1 MKETFIHF
9 AEEHLYLHIILITL
23 AAGAIIVSMG
33 IDMFSGINKA
43 KKIGQEITSRKM
55 GGTFTKAWDY
65 FAPFTCL
72 TLLDLLA
79 SIISPF
85 PFFSLVCAGV
95 CVYREFKS
103 IREKSWQKQQ
113 IHDFDRTIKIAASD
127 KADIAKILASIVGEA
142 KEAPTPTTED
152 EPTASPPPMT
162 EADIVK
168 LVTDIMRKANEAQE
182 APEAD
187 NATV

>member
-23 AAGAIIVSMG
+23 AAGTIIVSMG

-79 SIISPF
+79 SIILPF

-127 KADIAKILASIVGEA
+127 KADIAKILASIVGEG
-142 KEAPTPTTED
+142 KDTPTD
-152 EPTASPPPMT
+152 PPPMT

>member
-1 MKETFIHF
+1 
-9 AEEHLYLHIILITL
+9 
-23 AAGAIIVSMG
+23 
-33 IDMFSGINKA
+33 MFSGINKA

-79 SIISPF
+79 SIILPF

-113 IHDFDRTIKIAASD
+113 IHDFDRTIKIAAAD
-127 KADIAKILASIVGEA
+127 KADIAKILASIVGEG
-142 KEAPTPTTED
+142 KDAPTDP
-152 EPTASPPPMT
+152 SPPMT